1 MITPDILPALP
12 ELSLSVLLPM
22 RNEGKIA
29 RSKINSVIEEI
40 KNSEKTRLVV
50 VNSSSD
56 DNTKDIAVN
65 ALKKSIL
72 PKSRWD
78 VLDSEI
84 PGKTRAV
91 NLGLSIIETD
101 LVMMMDADAI
111 SSPGWLRLCQEI
123 FSNQKIGLV
132 CGMEQYGSNRIRIS
146 SESVYKKLSNNRR
159 LSQSLNSSILVVE
172 GSMCCFRKDALGG
185 MSLNENFNADDSQ
198 LAILC
203 SRNNFLSIMD
213 RRLTFHE
220 ANELSRTGNLRR
232 RVRRGRGLSR
242 NLVAN
247 IGMALPRNNPV
258 NPDVFLRTIGLYLLL
273 PWVSTF
279 VLTCIL
285 SFIIFP
291 ESAPL
296 LTSDAN
302 IRFGLISLLLSIII
316 WPTGRSLM
324 EGSAI
329 MVIAQISTLTH
340 SSKDAWNPDRQR
352 E

>member
-1 MITPDILPALP
+1 MTDIPPANP

-22 RNEGKIA
+22 RNEGRLA
-29 RSKINSVIEEI
+29 RSKINSVIDEI

-56 DNTKDIAVN
+56 DNTKNIAVN
-65 ALKKSIL
+65 TLKKSPL

-101 LVMMMDADAI
+101 LVMMMDADAT
-111 SSPGWLRLCQEI
+111 SSQGWLRLCQEI

-132 CGMEQYGSNRIRIS
+132 CGMEQYESNRSRFS
-146 SESVYKKLSNNRR
+146 TESVYKKHSNNRR
-159 LSQSLNSSILVVE
+159 LSQSLNSSILIVE

-185 MSLNENFNADDSQ
+185 MLLNENFNADDSQ

-203 SRNNFLSIMD
+203 SKNNFLSIMD

-220 ANELSRTGNLRR
+220 TNELSRIGNLRR
-232 RVRRGRGLSR
+232 RVRRGRGLTR
-242 NLVAN
+242 NLIAN
-247 IGMALPRNNPV
+247 IGMSFPRNNSV
-258 NPDVFLRTIGLYLLL
+258 NPSVFIRTIGVYILL
-273 PWVSTF
+273 PWISIF
-279 VLTCIL
+279 ALTCIL
-285 SFIIFP
+285 MFIISP
-291 ESAPL
+291 EYAPS

-302 IRFGLISLLLSIII
+302 LRFGLISLLLSIII
-316 WPTGRSLM
+316 WPTGRSFL

-329 MVIAQISTLTH
+329 MIIAQISTLTH
-340 SSKDAWNPDRQR
+340 SSKDSWDPDRQR